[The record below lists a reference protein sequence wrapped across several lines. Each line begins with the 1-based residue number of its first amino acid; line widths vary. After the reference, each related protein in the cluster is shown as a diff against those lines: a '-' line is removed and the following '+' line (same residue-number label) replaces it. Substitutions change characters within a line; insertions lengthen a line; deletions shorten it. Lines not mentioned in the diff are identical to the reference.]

1 MPKFAGCS
9 EISLAPIRVSRLR
22 RCKWIQERRSNI
34 LLSIRAKAKG
44 VSNEIPGEEFY
55 PKTRIAVC
63 IVFVLFSGLKKSTIH
78 DGCMCG
84 AVQCAQYS
92 IAQRTE

>member
-1 MPKFAGCS
+1 MADH
-9 EISLAPIRVSRLR
+9 AAD
-22 RCKWIQERRSNI
+22 I
-34 LLSIRAKAKG
+34 LLSMCAKAKG

-84 AVQCAQYS
+84 AVQYAQYS